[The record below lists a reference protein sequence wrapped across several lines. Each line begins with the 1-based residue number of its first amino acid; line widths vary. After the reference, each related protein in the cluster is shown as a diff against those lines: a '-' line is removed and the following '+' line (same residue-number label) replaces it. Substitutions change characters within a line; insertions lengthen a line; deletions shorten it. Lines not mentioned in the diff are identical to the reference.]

1 MRGTS
6 FGCEAHDVRR
16 VNPDRVVLTIGDM
29 NQLSLGLRLLNHAG
43 YLVRRCLDLE
53 VVAVDEADRCPF
65 VVLVVLVGHERNLSN
80 LSQFSFARSALAQG
94 RVVLDR
100 RSKGC
105 AMSGG

>member
-6 FGCEAHDVRR
+6 FGCEADDVRR

-65 VVLVVLVGHERNLSN
+65 VVLVVLVVLVGHERNLSN

-100 RSKGC
+100 RSK
-105 AMSGG
+105 